1 MVLSVDEKT
10 SVPPRCRVHPMPPAP
25 PGNIP
30 PRHEHED
37 TRGSAL
43 HVFAAVD
50 IRSGQV
56 VGQGSPRKRQ
66 QACMTF
72 LEQLDR
78 EMAQQIKTIHL
89 VCDHVSTHHG
99 QAVRKWVA
107 KHARCLS
114 LHARARL
121 LYEAGGTVVQHHP
134 TQPPAHRRLCLDGAP
149 PRPAS
154 PVIGEWNQHAH
165 PFHWSTT
172 SVAKVM
178 AKAPAIGA

>member
-10 SVPPRCRVHPMPPAP
+10 SVPPRCRVHPTPLAP

-37 TRGSAL
+37 TRGGA
-43 HVFAAVD
+43 
-50 IRSGQV
+50 
-56 VGQGSPRKRQ
+56 RQ
-66 QACMTF
+66 QACITF

-121 LYEAGGTVVQHHP
+121 LDEAGGTVVQHPP